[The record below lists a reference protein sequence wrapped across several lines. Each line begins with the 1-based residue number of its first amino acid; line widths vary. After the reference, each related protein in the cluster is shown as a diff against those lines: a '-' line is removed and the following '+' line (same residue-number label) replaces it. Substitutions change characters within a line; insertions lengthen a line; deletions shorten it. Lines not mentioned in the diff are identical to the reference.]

1 MLRAP
6 CESNS
11 TYRGFNF
18 CHASVEWNKQWC
30 WSSRAGA
37 GSLLTC
43 CVSSRLARGSWTLP
57 RLWALLLQ
65 LPSSLLDV
73 WAEEGVM
80 HWFPSYL
87 PALLLQLKALEVLC
101 RISLCTKGFLKVSW
115 VCHSHLHSQ
124 SFILYGVAKIQANM
138 SMFVRKVLQMSGVN
152 QTIISY
158 VTCMLLCLT

>member
-1 MLRAP
+1 
-6 CESNS
+6 
-11 TYRGFNF
+11 
-18 CHASVEWNKQWC
+18 
-30 WSSRAGA
+30 
-37 GSLLTC
+37 
-43 CVSSRLARGSWTLP
+43 
-57 RLWALLLQ
+57 
-65 LPSSLLDV
+65 
-73 WAEEGVM
+73 M